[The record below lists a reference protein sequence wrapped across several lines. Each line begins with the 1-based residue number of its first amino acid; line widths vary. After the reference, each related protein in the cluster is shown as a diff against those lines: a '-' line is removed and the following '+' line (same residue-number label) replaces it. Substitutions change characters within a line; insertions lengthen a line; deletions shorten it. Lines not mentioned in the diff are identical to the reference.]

1 MFSENFFAVTENRR
15 LIDMKKRFALA
26 ALALTCICMVGIA
39 SAQDAPHFYAQPPIR
54 IISGPELH
62 PDGPPPGAET
72 PGSIS
77 CLYKLVK
84 PTPGCPTVTSKALPT
99 GGVGAIALV
108 DAFDNPQ
115 AVNDVKVWAKQFG
128 IKKYSFKVV
137 FATGHRPRFD
147 ANWALEEALDIE
159 MAVSMAPKAKIYLV
173 EAATNSSNDLYF
185 AETVAADLVAKAGG
199 GVISNSWQ
207 GGEYSG
213 ELGDEKTY
221 FTHPGVVYFASSGDG
236 GYKNTGVPAVFASV
250 VAAGG
255 TYIARDSKGKFLAE
269 NYWSGGGSGLSQFE
283 PRPTYQN
290 IIKNIVGSQRGVPD
304 FSAVA
309 TNVVM
314 YDASNGGWFT
324 VAGTSISSPLL
335 AGIVNAAGSK
345 AKSTAA
351 ELTEVYKDYADKNK
365 YKADFRDIINPAPN
379 CKKGWDYCDGV
390 GAPITYKGK

>member
-1 MFSENFFAVTENRR
+1 M
-15 LIDMKKRFALA
+15 
-26 ALALTCICMVGIA
+26 
-39 SAQDAPHFYAQPPIR
+39 
-54 IISGPELH
+54 H
-62 PDGPPPGAET
+62 PGGPPPGAET
-72 PGSIS
+72 PGSIA
-77 CLYKLVK
+77 CVYQLVK
-84 PTPGCPTVTSKALPT
+84 QTSGCPTATSKALPT

-115 AVNDVKVWAKQFG
+115 AANDVKVWAQQFG

-137 FATGHRPRFD
+137 FATGHRPQFN
-147 ANWALEEALDIE
+147 AGWALEEALDIE

-173 EAATNSSNDLYF
+173 EAATNSSSDLYF
-185 AETVAADLVAKAGG
+185 AETVAADLVVKAGG

-213 ELGDEKTY
+213 ELTDEKTY

-255 TYIARDSKGKFLAE
+255 TFILRDSHGKFVNE
-269 NYWSGGGSGLSQFE
+269 VYWSGGGSGLSQFE
-283 PRPTYQN
+283 PRPSYQN
-290 IIKNIVGSQRGVPD
+290 IIKKIVGSQRGVPD

-309 TNVVM
+309 TNVAM

-324 VAGTSISSPLL
+324 VSGTSISSPLL

-351 ELTEVYKDYADKNK
+351 ELTEIYKDYADKTK
-365 YKADFRDIINPAPN
+365 YKADFRDIVNPPPN
-379 CKKGWDYCDGV
+379 CKKGWDFCDGV
-390 GAPITYKGK
+390 GVPITYKGK